1 MKDRNERSNTEVRMN
16 NAEGNPTQGQQ
27 NVISGQSPSKEPAH
41 ETGRAD
47 PKKMERDFEK
57 SPASSAD
64 AASDARAA
72 SQARDPNPLPEV
84 EPAHAAEPHPDP
96 VHAAR
101 SRIVSADTAGTQASD
116 STVDTDGK
124 GSEAR
129 RGHGPLRDNTIHSNA
144 APQDHVPTP
153 PIGLGGIDSRAE
165 GNLVSIALQPGWHVV
180 DLGSTTYTGF
190 NGGRGARHFRLE
202 QHGTTDAKTEASALD
217 DSTMPQK
224 H

>member
-1 MKDRNERSNTEVRMN
+1 MHNLPTKHWNRRYVMNT
-16 NAEGNPTQGQQ
+16 AEGNPTQGQQ
-27 NVISGQSPSKEPAH
+27 NAISGQSPSKEPAH

-47 PKKMERDFEK
+47 PQKMKQDFEK
-57 SPASSAD
+57 SPGASAKPD
-64 AASDARAA
+64 AET
-72 SQARDPNPLPEV
+72 ARDPNPLPDV
-84 EPAHAAEPHPDP
+84 EAGRAAEPHPDP
-96 VHAAR
+96 VHAAS

-124 GSEAR
+124 GGEAKR
-129 RGHGPLRDNTIHSNA
+129 DHGPLRDNTIHSNA
-144 APQDHVPTP
+144 APQDHVPTRP
-153 PIGLGGIDSRAE
+153 VGLGGIDSRAE

-202 QHGTTDAKTEASALD
+202 QHSKAEAEAQTAAVESSL
-217 DSTMPQK
+217 TPHK

>member
-1 MKDRNERSNTEVRMN
+1 MN

-27 NVISGQSPSKEPAH
+27 NAASGQSPSKEPAQ

-47 PKKMERDFEK
+47 PQKMEQDFAKNPGAE
-57 SPASSAD
+57 SPPD
-64 AASDARAA
+64 AKV
-72 SQARDPNPLPEV
+72 ARDPNPLPQV
-84 EPAHAAEPHPDP
+84 EPEHAAEPHPDP
-96 VHAAR
+96 VHVAR
-101 SRIVSADTAGTQASD
+101 SRIVSADTMGTQASD

-144 APQDHVPTP
+144 APEDHVPTP
-153 PIGLGGIDSRAE
+153 PVGLGGIDSRAE

-202 QHGTTDAKTEASALD
+202 QHGT
-217 DSTMPQK
+217 DSGEVETPAVESSTTNRE

>member
-1 MKDRNERSNTEVRMN
+1 MN
-16 NAEGNPTQGQQ
+16 DAKNHPTQSQQ
-27 NVISGQSPSKEPAH
+27 NAISEQSPSKEPAH

-47 PKKMERDFEK
+47 PQKMKRDFEK
-57 SPASSAD
+57 NPGAEAKPN
-64 AASDARAA
+64 AET
-72 SQARDPNPLPEV
+72 ARDPNPLPEV
-84 EPAHAAEPHPDP
+84 EAERATEPHPDP
-96 VHAAR
+96 VRVAS

-124 GSEAR
+124 GREAK
-129 RGHGPLRDNTIHSNA
+129 RGHGALRDNTVHSNA

-153 PIGLGGIDSRAE
+153 PVGLGGIDSRAE

-202 QHGTTDAKTEASALD
+202 QHGTADTEMDAAVLESA
-217 DSTMPQK
+217 TTR
-224 H
+224 HRH